1 MIAFL
6 NTLMAAMIPN
16 QTIGEQHM
24 QIQPPE
30 AVKLAK
36 EFLLSIHSGAQN
48 VLVEEILLTDDDNF
62 WLVTLSY
69 SDQSPILE
77 IVKGK
82 ALKQV
87 KIKTDTGEVRGMSI
101 RKL

>member
-1 MIAFL
+1 
-6 NTLMAAMIPN
+6 
-16 QTIGEQHM
+16 M

-36 EFLLSIHSGAQN
+36 EFLLSIHSAQN

-82 ALKQV
+82 ALKQI

>member
-1 MIAFL
+1 M
-6 NTLMAAMIPN
+6 
-16 QTIGEQHM
+16 
-24 QIQPPE
+24 
-30 AVKLAK
+30 
-36 EFLLSIHSGAQN
+36 
-48 VLVEEILLTDDDNF
+48 DDDNF
-62 WLVTLSY
+62 WLVILSY

-82 ALKQV
+82 ALKQI

>member
-1 MIAFL
+1 
-6 NTLMAAMIPN
+6 
-16 QTIGEQHM
+16 M

-69 SDQSPILE
+69 SDQSPILA

-82 ALKQV
+82 VLKQI
-87 KIKTDTGEVRGMSI
+87 KIKTDTGEVLGMSI

>member
-1 MIAFL
+1 
-6 NTLMAAMIPN
+6 
-16 QTIGEQHM
+16 M

-30 AVKLAK
+30 AVRLAK
-36 EFLLSIHSGAQN
+36 EFLLSVHSGAQN

-77 IVKGK
+77 IVKDK
-82 ALKQV
+82 ALKQI
-87 KIKTDTGEVRGMSI
+87 KIKTETGEVRGMSI

>member
-1 MIAFL
+1 
-6 NTLMAAMIPN
+6 
-16 QTIGEQHM
+16 M

-36 EFLLSIHSGAQN
+36 EFLLSIHPGAQN
-48 VLVEEILLTDDDNF
+48 VIAEEILLTDDDNY
-62 WLVTLSY
+62 WMVTLSY

-82 ALKQV
+82 TLKQI